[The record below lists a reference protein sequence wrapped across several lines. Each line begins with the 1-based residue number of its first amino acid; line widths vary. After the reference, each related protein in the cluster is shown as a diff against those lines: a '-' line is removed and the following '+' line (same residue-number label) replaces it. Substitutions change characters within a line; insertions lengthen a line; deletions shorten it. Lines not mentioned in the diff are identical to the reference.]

1 MSSEPEVR
9 KMPKFTEAR
18 YEENFPGAALTPD
31 EVEFARAMERYMRLQ
46 RRPFPT
52 WHEVLA
58 VIHALGYRRVKPDKP
73 DVTPPDEVRH
83 SE

>member
-1 MSSEPEVR
+1 
-9 KMPKFTEAR
+9 MPKITDAR
-18 YEENFPGAALTPD
+18 YEENFPGTSLRPD
-31 EVEFARAMERYMRLQ
+31 EVEFACAMERYMRLQ

-58 VIHALGYRRVKPDKP
+58 VIHALGYRRLPPDKP
-73 DVTPPDEVRH
+73 NPLAVTDEVRH

>member
-1 MSSEPEVR
+1 
-9 KMPKFTEAR
+9 MPKFTDAR
-18 YEENFPGAALTPD
+18 YEENHPGSRLTPD
-31 EVEFARAMERYMRLQ
+31 EVEFAMAMERYMRAR

-58 VIHALGYRRVKPDKP
+58 VALALGYRKV
-73 DVTPPDEVRH
+73 VTAEKEPRPH